1 MSATQE
7 SRKKAVRTAALI
19 SAGAAIL
26 CAAAG
31 FPYFAGHPFS
41 EGAGQELVWK
51 QDLSIMTQIPAGT
64 FRMGDRWHDNTIA
77 ETGDFYI
84 DKYQV
89 TNARFAQ
96 YLNSA
101 GASGKGAESYS
112 GPLEPAF
119 SSHTVKGKIVFEVVR
134 GFEDYPVLGASWNDA
149 DAYCRW
155 AGKRLPSEA
164 EWEKACLGGTE
175 NPVTFGSPS
184 SAMDISWGY
193 PAGTGGT
200 CGPDVFCDR
209 ARPAG
214 SRPPNRTGI
223 YDMTSGALEWTAD
236 GYRIRVAKFP
246 PVPDSADKTIK
257 GGSFLTEA
265 RTRRCSTRFPVAQTS
280 TAQDQGFRCVA
291 DRPGGA

>member
-1 MSATQE
+1 MNATPE
-7 SRKKAVRTAALI
+7 SRRKAARTAALI
-19 SAGAAIL
+19 AAGAAVL
-26 CAAAG
+26 CVASG
-31 FPYFAGHPFS
+31 FRYFGGHARPGS
-41 EGAGQELVWK
+41 AGQEIVWK
-51 QDLSIMTQIPAGT
+51 QDLSIMTQVQSGT
-64 FRMGDRWHDNTIA
+64 FRMGDRWHDSAVA

-96 YLNSA
+96 YLNVAVASA
-101 GASGKGAESYS
+101 KASAPYA

-119 SSHTVKGKIVFEVVR
+119 SSHTVKGKTVFEVNR

-149 DAYCRW
+149 DAYCKW
-155 AGKRLPSEA
+155 TGKRLPSEA
-164 EWEKACLGGTE
+164 EWEKACLGGEE

-184 SAMDISWGY
+184 SALDISWGR
-193 PAGTGGT
+193 PTGVGET

-214 SRPPNRTGI
+214 SRPPNRAGI

-236 GYRIRVAKFP
+236 GYRMRVSKFP
-246 PVPDSADKTIK
+246 PAPDSADRTIK

-265 RTRRCSTRFPVAQTS
+265 RTRRCSTRFPVAQSS